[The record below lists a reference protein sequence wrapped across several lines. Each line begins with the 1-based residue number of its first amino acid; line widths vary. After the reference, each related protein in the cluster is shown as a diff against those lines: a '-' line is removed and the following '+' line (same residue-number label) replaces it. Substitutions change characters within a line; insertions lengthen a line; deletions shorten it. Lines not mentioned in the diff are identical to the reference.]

1 MGFLCNKLY
10 FILKLVPINLCSSF
24 TLLANNIGIT
34 GLEFPLIIIMLPTT
48 PTPTTTKSNSQTPSP
63 TLITSITP
71 NTFSPSSTES
81 ISITESTTTTTI
93 TTTMTPT
100 LTPTSI

>member
-10 FILKLVPINLCSSF
+10 FIKLVPINLCSSF
-24 TLLANNIGIT
+24 TLANNIDIT
-34 GLEFPLIIIMLPTT
+34 GLEFPLIIIMLPT
-48 PTPTTTKSNSQTPSP
+48 PTPTTTKSNSQTTSP